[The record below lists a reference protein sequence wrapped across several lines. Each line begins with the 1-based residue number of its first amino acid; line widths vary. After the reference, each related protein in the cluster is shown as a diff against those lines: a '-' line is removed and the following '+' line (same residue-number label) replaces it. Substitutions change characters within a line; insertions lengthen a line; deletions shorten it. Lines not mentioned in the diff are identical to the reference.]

1 MSVEIPDTL
10 GAEDRGDDSTPSLR
24 AVLTAVVLVV
34 VASFIVGAQS
44 GQSAEETST
53 TVAGVETTTSLPQ
66 LNDPLDW
73 QAAELGETTPL
84 GLVGFEGSLYFFGTS
99 GLGSPLQ
106 EGTGLDAWLLVDG
119 VSWKPLGTVIEP
131 PNQIHTVAA
140 TPRGLVAVGSAD
152 GETLLL
158 WSSTDAIEWHQSEL
172 PEISAAADF
181 HPWAQGIGGTEDV
194 TVVVAS
200 SSPETTLLLSDVLPA
215 ELDDENGDPPLNLG
229 WSGPPWVVSVYGPLG
244 LTVFSA
250 TPEELGLTEA
260 ESQALLGG
268 VGPSETTAWTSID
281 GGSWVP
287 VNLEV
292 GYVAKVFEA
301 GGDLIVGGYGSVG
314 YETWSSPDGFEWER
328 EAGAGRHEHLTPWRD
343 GFVATDQQSSTPD
356 ITFSEDR
363 ATWQPLGLSG
373 YLEDDFSWYFQ
384 TLAAGEGGLA
394 TVVMGYD
401 DTAFAA
407 EDLDPVVI
415 ERDGYT
421 MTIDGMGGAVVIR
434 SGDEVLLSLSTYSNQ
449 VYDEV
454 VVDFRARSLTFLH
467 PDSLEPLVSFSF
479 DEIERAEAEVLG
491 GQVFMNEQQ
500 RFAFTADGL
509 TWSLESVFGAF
520 GESAFVNRLYVTD
533 TQVVAVVGEY
543 TNRFSPVP
551 TVPDVVIWTA
561 VIP

>member
-1 MSVEIPDTL
+1 
-10 GAEDRGDDSTPSLR
+10 
-24 AVLTAVVLVV
+24 
-34 VASFIVGAQS
+34 
-44 GQSAEETST
+44 
-53 TVAGVETTTSLPQ
+53 
-66 LNDPLDW
+66 
-73 QAAELGETTPL
+73 
-84 GLVGFEGSLYFFGTS
+84 
-99 GLGSPLQ
+99 
-106 EGTGLDAWLLVDG
+106 
-119 VSWKPLGTVIEP
+119 
-131 PNQIHTVAA
+131 
-140 TPRGLVAVGSAD
+140 
-152 GETLLL
+152 
-158 WSSTDAIEWHQSEL
+158 
-172 PEISAAADF
+172 
-181 HPWAQGIGGTEDV
+181 
-194 TVVVAS
+194 
-200 SSPETTLLLSDVLPA
+200 
-215 ELDDENGDPPLNLG
+215 
-229 WSGPPWVVSVYGPLG
+229 
-244 LTVFSA
+244 
-250 TPEELGLTEA
+250 
-260 ESQALLGG
+260 
-268 VGPSETTAWTSID
+268 
-281 GGSWVP
+281 
-287 VNLEV
+287 
-292 GYVAKVFEA
+292 
-301 GGDLIVGGYGSVG
+301 
-314 YETWSSPDGFEWER
+314 
-328 EAGAGRHEHLTPWRD
+328 
-343 GFVATDQQSSTPD
+343 
-356 ITFSEDR
+356 
-363 ATWQPLGLSG
+363 
-373 YLEDDFSWYFQ
+373 
-384 TLAAGEGGLA
+384 
-394 TVVMGYD
+394 MGYD